1 MDRANAAPFCMLL
14 SVLHSHLFN
23 NSFQGLKEGKAYIL
37 GKIKIGRSSSEL
49 RTYVFVQYRN
59 HPSIVSI

>member
-14 SVLHSHLFN
+14 SVLRSHLFN

-37 GKIKIGRSSSEL
+37 GKIRIGRSSSEL
-49 RTYVFVQYRN
+49 RTYVFVQ
-59 HPSIVSI
+59 